1 LLQNYFFDTLRTS
14 DALSWPEASRFAAN
28 NDRFAGQRRVS
39 MKVRVRVSI
48 DEDLWIA
55 VQMIARVRD
64 ISPTEYV
71 EQALQTM
78 IGPFETIER
87 ASNLISERTLDLNE
101 VSEQIKVIADA
112 VVDAWRAQP
121 AASDEH

>member
-1 LLQNYFFDTLRTS
+1 
-14 DALSWPEASRFAAN
+14 
-28 NDRFAGQRRVS
+28 

-55 VQMIARVRD
+55 VQMVARVRD

-78 IGPFETIER
+78 IGPCETIER

-112 VVDAWRAQP
+112 VVDAWRTQP
-121 AASDEH
+121 APSDEH